1 MHGVNKKNG
10 ELYLDDTSLSDL
22 AVSFGT
28 PSYVYSAS
36 LIRDNFLEYKDSIR
50 TNDKVCFAVKSN
62 SNIAVLTLNSP
73 PVNAL
78 SANVREGLHEGVK
91 SAIEDSAVDAIVII
105 CEGRTVIAGAD
116 ITEFGQAPKGPSLYD
131 VQDMIENS
139 TKPVVAA
146 IHGTALG
153 GGLEVALTC
162 HYRIAVPSA
171 KCGLPEVNL
180 GLLPGAGGTQRLPR
194 IVGAAKALVMMTSGE
209 HVPAEQ
215 CLSMGLVDEMAD
227 EGKLLEGALSFAG
240 TIVSEKRPLVKVRDA
255 EDKIAADKGND
266 ALFSDFRKSI
276 ARKTRGFLAP
286 EYNIQC
292 IEAAVNK
299 PFDEGIKVEQ
309 ELFMKL
315 MTGSQS
321 AAQRY
326 MFFAQRQVTKIPD
339 IEADTEVKDINSV
352 GVIGAGTMG
361 GGISMNFANVGI
373 PVTIIEQSQERLD
386 KGIGIIRKNYE
397 NSAAKGRITQA
408 QVEERMNLIEGKT
421 SIEALDSQDMII
433 EAVFENMDLKKD
445 IFKQLDGICKQG
457 AILASNTSALDVNV
471 IAAETNRPEDVI
483 GLHFFSPA
491 NVMRLLEI
499 VRGEKTS
506 KSVVASSLAVAKKI
520 QKIAA
525 VVGVCPGFVGNR
537 ILAQRQREANKLILE
552 GALPWD
558 IDDALFDFGFPMGPF
573 AMSDLAGL
581 DIGWNKDTSNS
592 ESLRDVLCEAGRLG
606 QKSGKGFYIYDEN
619 RNKSPD
625 PEVEALIRKFGE
637 ERQVRMRDISKEEI
651 LERCLYPMINEGFKI
666 LEEGMAIRA
675 SDIDIVWTN
684 GYGWPVYEGGPM
696 FYGNTIGFDKVLFW
710 LKKAELELGPEFK
723 PSAYLEKVVTEEI
736 NIF

>member
-1 MHGVNKKNG
+1 M
-10 ELYLDDTSLSDL
+10 TSIND
-22 AVSFGT
+22 VT
-28 PSYVYSAS
+28 T
-36 LIRDNFLEYKDSIR
+36 IEKDENISI
-50 TNDKVCFAVKSN
+50 
-62 SNIAVLTLNSP
+62 ITLNSP

-78 SANVREGLHEGVK
+78 SAPVREGLHKGISEARNDK
-91 SAIEDSAVDAIVII
+91 ETEAIVII
-105 CEGRTVIAGAD
+105 CQGRTFIAGAD
-116 ITEFGQAPKGPSLYD
+116 ISEFGKEPKGPSLFE
-131 VQDMIENS
+131 VQEFIEDS
-139 TKPVVAA
+139 DKPVIAA

-194 IVGAAKALVMMTSGE
+194 VVGVEKALQMVTSGQ
-209 HVPAEQ
+209 HVPAKQ
-215 CLSMGLVDEMAD
+215 CLEMGLVDEISNED
-227 EGKLLEGALSFAG
+227 NLRQDSISFAKK
-240 TIVSEKRPLVKVRDA
+240 IVSENRPLVKIS
-255 EDKIAADKGND
+255 EMNDKVEAARGNENI
-266 ALFSDFRKSI
+266 FKDFRASI
-276 ARKTRGFLAP
+276 ARKARGFLAP

-299 PFDEGIKVEQ
+299 SFAEGIKVERK
-309 ELFMKL
+309 LFMEL
-315 MTGSQS
+315 VTGTQS

-326 MFFAQRQVTKIPD
+326 AFFAQRQVAKIPD
-339 IEADTEVKDINSV
+339 IEPDTEIKPFTSI

-386 KGIGIIRKNYE
+386 KGLGIIRKNYE
-397 NSAAKGRITQA
+397 NTANKGRITFED
-408 QVEERMNLIEGKT
+408 VEKRTKLINGST
-421 SIEALDSQDMII
+421 DINDLSNCDLII

-445 IFKQLDGICKQG
+445 IFKTLDSIAKKGT
-457 AILASNTSALDVNV
+457 ILATNTSALDVNE
-471 IAAETNRPEDVI
+471 IAAVTSRPEDVI

-506 KSVVASSLAVAKKI
+506 KSVVATSMKMAKNIGKV
-520 QKIAA
+520 AA

-552 GALPWD
+552 GAMPWEV
-558 IDDALFDFGFPMGPF
+558 DDALFNFGFPMGPF

-581 DIGWNKDTSNS
+581 DIGWDEDLSTGDT
-592 ESLRDVLCEAGRLG
+592 LRDKLCEAGRLG
-606 QKSGKGFYIYDEN
+606 QKTGKGFYIYDEN

-625 PEVEALIRKFGE
+625 AEVEKLIIEFSEKHQIKRRE
-637 ERQVRMRDISKEEI
+637 ISKEEI

-675 SDIDIVWTN
+675 SDIDIVWIN
-684 GYGWPVYEGGPM
+684 GYGWPIYEGGPM
-696 FYGNTIGFDKVLFW
+696 FYGQLIGYEKI
-710 LKKAELELGPEFK
+710 LKWHKEMEEKFGPDFT
-723 PSAYLEKVVTEEI
+723 PSPYLEKVVNEKI
-736 NIF
+736 NLFG

>member
-1 MHGVNKKNG
+1 MPTINEV
-10 ELYLDDTSLSDL
+10 TSLE
-22 AVSFGT
+22 
-28 PSYVYSAS
+28 
-36 LIRDNFLEYKDSIR
+36 IKDS
-50 TNDKVCFAVKSN
+50 V
-62 SNIAVLTLNSP
+62 AVLTLNSP

-78 SANVREGLHEGVK
+78 SANVREGLNNGV
-91 SAIEDSAVDAIVII
+91 SAAIEDESVKSIVII
-105 CEGRTVIAGAD
+105 CEGRTFIAGAD

-139 TKPVVAA
+139 PKPVIAA

-194 IVGAAKALVMMTSGE
+194 IVGAQKALVMMTSGE
-209 HVPAEQ
+209 HVPASQ
-215 CLSMGLVDEMAD
+215 CHDMGLVDEMA
-227 EGKLLEGALSFAG
+227 EEGALESDAIKFANQ
-240 TIVSEKRPLVKVRDA
+240 IVSEGKPLVKVRDA
-255 EDKIAADKGND
+255 DEKIKSDRGND
-266 ALFSDFRKSI
+266 ALFADFRKSI
-276 ARKTRGFLAP
+276 LRKTRGFLAP

-292 IEAAVNK
+292 IEAAVNL
-299 PFDEGIKVEQ
+299 PFEEGMKVEQ

-315 MTGSQS
+315 MSGSQS

-339 IEADTEVKDINSV
+339 IEKETPLKEINSV

-361 GGISMNFANVGI
+361 GGISMNFANAGI

-397 NSAAKGRITQA
+397 NTAAKGRISSE
-408 QVEERMNLIEGKT
+408 QVEERMALIDGQT
-421 SIEALDSQDMII
+421 SIDSLNSQDLII

-445 IFKQLDGICKQG
+445 IFKQLDTICKEG
-457 AILASNTSALDVNV
+457 AILASNTSALDVNE
-471 IAAETNRPEDVI
+471 IADVTNRPEDVI

-491 NVMRLLEI
+491 NVMKLLEI
-499 VRGEKTS
+499 VRGDKTS
-506 KSVVASSLAVAKKI
+506 KSVVASSLAVAKRI

-581 DIGWNKDTSNS
+581 DIGWNKETSNG
-592 ESLRDVLCEAGRLG
+592 ETLRDVLCEAGRLG
-606 QKSGKGFYIYDEN
+606 QKSGKGFYVYDEN

-637 ERQVRMRDISKEEI
+637 ERQIQMRDISKEEI

-696 FYGNTIGFDKVLFW
+696 FYGNLVGYDKVLSW
-710 LKKAELELGPEFK
+710 LQNAEKELGPEFK
-723 PSAYLEKVVTEEI
+723 PSAYLEKVVSEKI
-736 NIF
+736 NIL

>member
-1 MHGVNKKNG
+1 MPTINEV
-10 ELYLDDTSLSDL
+10 TSLE
-22 AVSFGT
+22 
-28 PSYVYSAS
+28 
-36 LIRDNFLEYKDSIR
+36 IKDS
-50 TNDKVCFAVKSN
+50 V
-62 SNIAVLTLNSP
+62 AVLTLNSP

-78 SANVREGLHEGVK
+78 SANVREGLNNGV
-91 SAIEDSAVDAIVII
+91 SAAIEDESVKSIVII
-105 CEGRTVIAGAD
+105 CEGRTFIAGAD

-139 TKPVVAA
+139 PKPVIAA

-194 IVGAAKALVMMTSGE
+194 IVGAQKALVMMTSGE
-209 HVPAEQ
+209 HVPASQ
-215 CLSMGLVDEMAD
+215 CHDMGLVDEMA
-227 EGKLLEGALSFAG
+227 EEGALESDAIKFANQ
-240 TIVSEKRPLVKVRDA
+240 IVSEGKPLVKVRDA
-255 EDKIAADKGND
+255 DEKIKSDRGND
-266 ALFSDFRKSI
+266 ALFADFRKSI
-276 ARKTRGFLAP
+276 LRKTRGFLAP

-292 IEAAVNK
+292 IEAAVNL
-299 PFDEGIKVEQ
+299 PFEEGMKVEQ
-309 ELFMKL
+309 ELFVKL
-315 MTGSQS
+315 MSGSQS

-339 IEADTEVKDINSV
+339 IEKETPLKEINSV

-361 GGISMNFANVGI
+361 GGISMNFANAGI
-373 PVTIIEQSQERLD
+373 PVTIVEQSQERLD

-397 NSAAKGRITQA
+397 NTAAKGRISSE
-408 QVEERMNLIEGKT
+408 QVEERMALIDGQT
-421 SIEALDSQDMII
+421 SIDSLNSQDLII

-445 IFKQLDGICKQG
+445 IFKQLDTICKEG
-457 AILASNTSALDVNV
+457 AILASNTSALDVNE
-471 IAAETNRPEDVI
+471 IADVTKRPEDVI

-491 NVMRLLEI
+491 NVMKLLEI
-499 VRGEKTS
+499 VRGDKTS
-506 KSVVASSLAVAKKI
+506 KSVVASSLAVAKRI

-581 DIGWNKDTSNS
+581 DIGWNKETSNG
-592 ESLRDVLCEAGRLG
+592 ETLRDVLCEAGRLG
-606 QKSGKGFYIYDEN
+606 QKSGKGFYVYDEN

-637 ERQVRMRDISKEEI
+637 ERQIQMRDISKEEI

-696 FYGNTIGFDKVLFW
+696 FYGNLVGYDKVLSW
-710 LKKAELELGPEFK
+710 LQNAEKELGPEFK
-723 PSAYLEKVVTEEI
+723 PSAYLEKVVSEKI
-736 NIF
+736 NIL